1 VIRISRTGE
10 TTSAVT
16 LKVEG
21 TLVAEAVPVLED
33 ACADHLS
40 ELKRVDLDFA
50 DVSFVDRDAVTAV
63 RELIARGVTILHPTP
78 LVRDLLGR
86 CDGE

>member
-1 VIRISRTGE
+1 VIRISRTGA
-10 TTSAVT
+10 TTTAIR

-21 TLVAEAVPVLED
+21 RLLADSVPVLED
-33 ACADHLS
+33 ACAGHLS
-40 ELKRVDLDFA
+40 ELRRVDLDFA

-86 CDGE
+86 PDEE

>member
-1 VIRISRTGE
+1 MIRISRTGA
-10 TTSAVT
+10 TTTAIR

-21 TLVAEAVPVLED
+21 RLLADSVPVLED
-33 ACADHLS
+33 ACAGHLS
-40 ELKRVDLDFA
+40 ELRRVDVDFA

-86 CDGE
+86 PDEE